1 MGKPDLGK
9 RRKRRKGD
17 GDNREEGGGERRSQL
32 LSPLLPLQG
41 AMPPFSGL
49 FSWACIS
56 VCPGSS
62 LFQAVHSLTL
72 TPSTGHL
79 PRALITLWCLW
90 PRLSNNPL
98 TAAGVALLVEGLAG
112 NTSLT
117 HLSLLHTGLGDEGL
131 ELLAAQLDRNQQLQ
145 ELNVAYN
152 GAGDT
157 AALAL
162 ATAAREHPSLELLQ

>member
-1 MGKPDLGK
+1 
-9 RRKRRKGD
+9 
-17 GDNREEGGGERRSQL
+17 
-32 LSPLLPLQG
+32 
-41 AMPPFSGL
+41 MPPFSGL